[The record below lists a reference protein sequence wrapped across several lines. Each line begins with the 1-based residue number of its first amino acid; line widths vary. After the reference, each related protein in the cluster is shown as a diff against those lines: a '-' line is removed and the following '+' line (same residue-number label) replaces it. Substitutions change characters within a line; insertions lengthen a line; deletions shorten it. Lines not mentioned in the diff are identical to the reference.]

1 MNLRQTAELAAHL
14 AARADTIDSVSR
26 LRIVR
31 SVNNYRNCCRRRAES
46 WRELI
51 DHSDTSDV
59 EKIRPHVIEIFGTEK
74 LTSVW
79 SAVFHAFGHRT
90 DDAEIA
96 QAAHNAFLSHQ
107 TARHHAMTWM
117 LNRSDTDSRAIAAID
132 VVRRQCERW
141 TDVLLGITSTPV
153 DWHLYAHQPERARDF
168 ADENPGTEA
177 GIRNPMLFRSLRT
190 AFAAPIYH
198 FSTPIL
204 LHEEIAASLT
214 SVLPSASRLLANS
227 APIQFRSR
235 ATKSSLRFS
244 RLMANREASDPHQE

>member
-14 AARADTIDSVSR
+14 AEKADTIDNISR

-31 SVNNYRNCCRRRAES
+31 SVNAYRHCCRRRTES
-46 WRELI
+46 WQELI
-51 DHSDTSDV
+51 ERPETSDI
-59 EKIRPHVIEIFGTEK
+59 ETIRPHVIEIFVTEM

-79 SAVFHAFGHRT
+79 SAVFHAFGHRS

-96 QAAHNAFLSHQ
+96 RAAHDAFLSHQ
-107 TARHHAMTWM
+107 TARHKAMAWM
-117 LNRSDTDSRAIAAID
+117 LHRSDTETRAVGAID

-141 TDVLLGITSTPV
+141 TDVLLGIASTPV

-190 AFAAPIYH
+190 AFAAPKYH

-204 LHEEIAASLT
+204 LHEEVAVSLT

-227 APIQFRSR
+227 APLQFRSR
-235 ATKSSLRFS
+235 ATASSLHFS
-244 RLMANREASDPHQE
+244 RLMANRGASDPHQE